1 MTDDPRIAALKAL
14 RRDIPRLAE
23 TLHVED
29 PCMDTWTRVLDLK
42 LFPRVDPDFPLIAA
56 ICGGGST
63 GKSTLFNSLI
73 GDALSPVGGRAGM
86 NRRVLMALP
95 ETVAVRKDFLFSLYA
110 PFGSAPEPLVR
121 AQALLE
127 PGNPLYITAANVPE
141 NLILLDTP
149 DFDTGSKADYVN
161 RKAAQNAL
169 ETADMFIYI
178 FTNSNYNNRGN
189 TDFVSRL
196 LTGIGMRKAFFVY
209 RVYSNF
215 SDAEV
220 LEHAMTAAVNIYGKN
235 AEKYVLG
242 VYRADE
248 DNAVASGKKPLSLTP
263 VHDRYPSFH
272 EAVAAVHPVAFRKE
286 VLDSVLADA
295 ARQVL
300 PIARRLDSSRKQ
312 LARYKKG
319 LKAVQET
326 QVRTSLRHFPMDRV
340 LKRFAGIWMAMDPPF
355 LRTLRKTGAILEIP
369 FGLIVNAARWLRPS
383 KTGDPVTAD
392 PESFAAQ
399 VESDLLNAA
408 HELFTAAL
416 AEHLFLFVKE
426 GVSGNQNRN
435 GIPLQPRTENASPN
449 EKDAAG
455 FEIPAHPVIFS
466 EQAAL
471 SEAGWHRT
479 REAVLARK
487 ERIVT
492 LSARMD
498 QDLIT
503 IARDFR
509 KRMSAVDRVRQLL
522 SAAMNVLPA
531 TVAVTYILHTG
542 DPVGA
547 VGIKVKLAG
556 LLGAKDLYALIAI
569 PATAGLKAA
578 DMKQLQEVLEPL
590 ARAWLEDKH
599 RETEKIFEDHIT
611 GGILEHAR
619 QALSAADSLME
630 TIRSNFNGFEI
641 QGPENPLEGSRHA

>member
-23 TLHVED
+23 TLRVED
-29 PCMDTWTRVLDLK
+29 PRMDTWTRVLDLK
-42 LFPRVDPDFPLIAA
+42 LFPRVNPDFPLIAA
-56 ICGGGST
+56 ICGGGSS
-63 GKSTLFNSLI
+63 GKSTLFNTLV

-95 ETVAVRKDFLFSLYA
+95 EAVALRKDFLFSLYA
-110 PFGSAPEPLVR
+110 PFGGTPEPLTDPK
-121 AQALLE
+121 ALLE
-127 PGNPLYITAANVPE
+127 PGNPLYIPAPNVPE

-149 DFDTGSKADYVN
+149 DFDTGSKADYIN

-178 FTNSNYNNRGN
+178 FTNSNYNNRDN
-189 TDFVSRL
+189 TDFISRIL
-196 LTGIGMRKAFFVY
+196 AGIGMRKAFFVY
-209 RVYSNF
+209 RVYPGF

-235 AEKYVLG
+235 ADRHVLG
-242 VYRADE
+242 IYRADE
-248 DNAVASGKKPLSLTP
+248 DNAVAAGKKPLTLTP
-263 VHDRYPSFH
+263 VRPPYAPFH
-272 EAVAAVHPVAFRKE
+272 ESVAAFHPVALRKE
-286 VLDSVLADA
+286 ILDSILADA
-295 ARQVL
+295 AQKAH
-300 PIARRLDSSRKQ
+300 PIVRTLDQSRKG
-312 LARYKKG
+312 LARYTKG
-319 LKAVQET
+319 LEAVQDT
-326 QVRTSLRHFPMDRV
+326 QVRTCLRHFPMDPV
-340 LKRFAGIWMAMDPPF
+340 LKRFARIWMAMDPPF
-355 LRTLRKTGAILEIP
+355 VRTLRKTGAILEIP
-369 FGLIVNAARWLRPS
+369 FGLMVKAARWFRPS
-383 KTGDPVTAD
+383 KKEDPVPAD

-426 GVSGNQNRN
+426 GVSGGKNQN
-435 GIPLQPRTENASPN
+435 GIPVPPGTENGATA
-449 EKDAAG
+449 EKDTDR
-455 FEIPAHPVIFS
+455 FEIPAHPVIFP
-466 EQAAL
+466 EQAVL

-487 ERIVT
+487 ERIVA
-492 LSARMD
+492 LSGRMD
-498 QDLIT
+498 ADLVT

-509 KRMSAVDRVRQLL
+509 KRMSAADRIRQLL

-578 DMKQLQEVLEPL
+578 DMKQLQEMLEPL
-590 ARAWLEDKH
+590 ARAWFEDKR

-611 GGILEHAR
+611 GGILERSR
-619 QALSAADSLME
+619 QALSAVEPLME
-630 TIRSNFNGFEI
+630 TIRSTLNGF
-641 QGPENPLEGSRHA
+641 GKDPAEGNRDT

>member
-23 TLHVED
+23 MLHVED
-29 PCMDTWTRVLDLK
+29 PAMDTWTRVLDLK

-56 ICGGGST
+56 ICGGGSS
-63 GKSTLFNSLI
+63 GKSTLFNTLV
-73 GDALSPVGGRAGM
+73 GGALSPVGGRAGM

-95 ETVAVRKDFLFSLYA
+95 EAVAHRKDFLFSLYA
-110 PFGSAPEPLVR
+110 PFGSTPEPL
-121 AQALLE
+121 ASPQALLD
-127 PGNPLYITAANVPE
+127 PGKPLYIPAPNVPE

-149 DFDTGSKADYVN
+149 DFDTGSKADYIN
-161 RKAAQNAL
+161 RKAAQSAL

-178 FTNSNYNNRGN
+178 FTNSNYNNRDN
-189 TDFVSRL
+189 TDFISRVL
-196 LTGIGMRKAFFVY
+196 AGIGTRKAFFVY

-215 SDAEV
+215 SDAEA

-235 AEKYVLG
+235 AERHVLG
-242 VYRADE
+242 IYRADE

-263 VHDRYPSFH
+263 VHDRYSTFH
-272 EAVAAVHPVAFRKE
+272 EAVAAVHPVALRKE
-286 VLDSVLADA
+286 ILDSVLADA
-295 ARQVL
+295 VKAVL
-300 PIARRLDSSRKQ
+300 PIARRLDFSRKQ
-312 LARYKKG
+312 LLRYNKG

-326 QVRTSLRHFPMDRV
+326 QVRTSLRHFPMEQV
-340 LKRFAGIWMAMDPPF
+340 LKRFARIWMTMDPPF
-355 LRTLRKTGAILEIP
+355 VRTLRKTGAILEIP
-369 FGLIVNAARWLRPS
+369 FGLLVNAARWFRPS
-383 KTGDPVTAD
+383 KIGDPEPAN
-392 PESFAAQ
+392 PESFAIQ

-416 AEHLFLFVKE
+416 AEHLFLFVAE
-426 GVSGNQNRN
+426 GVSGDKNQN
-435 GIPLQPRTENASPN
+435 GILSQPRTENASPD
-449 EKDAAG
+449 EKDLAG
-455 FEIPAHPVIFS
+455 FEIPVHPVIFS

-487 ERIVT
+487 ERIIA
-492 LSARMD
+492 LSGRMEA
-498 QDLIT
+498 DLIT

-509 KRMSAVDRVRQLL
+509 KRMSAVDRIRQLL

-569 PATAGLKAA
+569 PVTAGLKAA
-578 DMKQLQEVLEPL
+578 DMRQLQDMLEPL
-590 ARAWLEDKH
+590 ARAWFEDK
-599 RETEKIFEDHIT
+599 RRKTEKIFEDHIT
-611 GGILEHAR
+611 GGILERSR
-619 QALSAADSLME
+619 QTLSTAESLME
-630 TIRSNFNGFEI
+630 TIRSNLNGFEED
-641 QGPENPLEGSRHA
+641 PSEGNRHA